1 MPFGRQAFNAKQMSD
16 IDHPKKGRKLVL
28 TLPSESRTKVSSER
42 MMVTSALGFA
52 LPLYTVPVFLRSIV
66 QTASSPFSFLIRSSK
81 IPLVCKEE
89 HDVREITTRAARM
102 KGLRTFL
109 IWLFFSVSLNW
120 VNAAPSW
127 LMISEAYKSRK
138 LHA

>member
-1 MPFGRQAFNAKQMSD
+1 MGRTKV
-16 IDHPKKGRKLVL
+16 RKLVL

-127 LMISEAYKSRK
+127 LMISEAYKS
-138 LHA
+138 